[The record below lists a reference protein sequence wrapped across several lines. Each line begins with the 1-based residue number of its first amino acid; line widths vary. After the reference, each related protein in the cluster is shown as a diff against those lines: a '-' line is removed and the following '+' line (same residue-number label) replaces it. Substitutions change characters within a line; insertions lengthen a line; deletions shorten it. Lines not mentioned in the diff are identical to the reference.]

1 MNISTDYLN
10 DTALVRVTG
19 RVDHSNARDFETELE
34 NLQHNFFNESGKHL
48 LVDFTGL
55 EFITSAGLRGLLF
68 AAKTLKAQSGS
79 MVIVN
84 PNSTVLEV
92 LKISRFDLLFPI
104 MENIEEALKEISP
117 TAYETH
123 ISQQQQI

>member
-1 MNISTDYLN
+1 MDITTNYLE
-10 DTALVRVTG
+10 DTAVIQVTG
-19 RVDHSNARDFETELE
+19 RVDHSNARDFEQALE
-34 NLQHNFFNESGKHL
+34 NLQTGFFNETGKHL
-48 LVDFTGL
+48 LVDFTDL

-104 MENIEEALKEISP
+104 MDTIEEALKEMSSS
-117 TAYETH
+117 AYEAH
-123 ISQQQQI
+123 ISQQ